1 MSFFVEKIVN
11 KPIDSNSFIIYTDK
25 NKSCIIVDPGSEKS
39 KNLIEFINEKQL
51 EPEYIFLT
59 HEHFDHIWG
68 VNKLKD
74 IYDVK
79 IISSKECSLNIVN
92 KKKNLSVF
100 YDQVGFDC
108 YPADIL
114 IEDIENK
121 LSWNDNCIRFFKTKG
136 HSEGSICFSISNY
149 LFTGDT
155 LIKDEKTVT
164 KLPGGNKEKLIL
176 SNVLLLNNFEKIN
189 PLVYAGHNQP
199 FFFCESKL
207 CQKLNSKSFIE

>member
-1 MSFFVEKIVN
+1 MIFFVEKILN
-11 KPIDSNSFIIYTDK
+11 SPIESNSFLIYTNE
-25 NKSCIIVDPGSEKS
+25 NKSCVIVDPGTENCKS
-39 KNLIEFINEKQL
+39 LFEFIKKKQL

-68 VNKLKD
+68 VNKLKNT
-74 IYDVK
+74 YNDVK
-79 IISSKECSLNIVN
+79 IIASRECSLNIVN

-100 YDQVGFDC
+100 YNQVGFDC

-114 IEDIENK
+114 IEDIGLK
-121 LSWNDNCIRFFKTKG
+121 LFWNDSYFKFFKTKG

-164 KLPGGNKEKLIL
+164 KLPGGSKDELAL
-176 SNVLLLNNFEKIN
+176 SNILLLNEFQTIN
-189 PLVYAGHNQP
+189 PLVCSGHNDS

-207 CQKLNSKSFIE
+207 L